1 MGQSTNP
8 YLLAGED
15 VAWNPQGTTLR
26 QREPMSET
34 VSHRTARTS
43 KNASFWQQVR
53 AWLPEGR
60 ALPHSVW
67 ESRHRF
73 ILGFIFLHAIGL
85 AIFGLVQG
93 WSPYYALGE
102 GVLIGGIGLLAT
114 WKQLSRT
121 FRSAAAAFGAASTS
135 AVLTQFSGGYIEAH
149 FHYFIV
155 VALIAFYQDWTSFLL
170 AVGFVAFDHGLIGSL
185 APQWVY
191 NHEAAIANPWQWAA
205 IHAVLVLGECVILI
219 RLWKMNE
226 EARAR
231 TDLVLQSASD
241 GILGLD
247 LNGRVTFANSTA
259 ATMLNMPVGVIVDSS
274 IQQVM
279 ARASDAPTQLAV
291 GELLLA
297 SNGSPAKGR
306 GTAVIERDGKK
317 VPLDWNLSVVSEH
330 GLTVGSVLTL
340 SDATERLRAE
350 DEHSKRIQQF
360 SELERMKE
368 LDKFKTLFI
377 NTAAHELHTPL
388 TPLRLHVYALKEGH
402 RGELN
407 PEQAST
413 VDVLDRNVER
423 LSSLIEDV
431 LNVARLQASRMVLQK
446 TEVDIGE
453 LVHQA
458 VDSFQEPAHHHGI
471 QLEAQLEPGL
481 VTMADGKRITQ
492 VIYNLLDNA
501 VKFTPKGG
509 TIRVDAM
516 RSHSGALV
524 RVKDTGVGIPTGE
537 LEKLFQPFSQAHSPM
552 ERTDAGS
559 GLGLYIS
566 KGIIELHGGNISG
579 RSDGAGKGATFEFM
593 IPITAKTATK
603 EARKQSLPKSL
614 TKQGA

>member
-1 MGQSTNP
+1 M
-8 YLLAGED
+8 L
-15 VAWNPQGTTLR
+15 
-26 QREPMSET
+26 
-34 VSHRTARTS
+34 
-43 KNASFWQQVR
+43 QQIR

-60 ALPHSVW
+60 ALPNSVW
-67 ESRHRF
+67 EQRHRF
-73 ILGFIFLHAIGL
+73 VLGFVFLHAVGL

-102 GVLIGGIGLLAT
+102 GGLIAGIGLLAS
-114 WKQLSRT
+114 WKKLGRT
-121 FRSAAAAFGAASTS
+121 FRSACAAFAAAMTS
-135 AVLTQFSGGYIEAH
+135 AVLTQFWGGYIEAH

-155 VALIAFYQDWTSFLL
+155 VALIAFYQDWTAFLL
-170 AVGFVAFDHGLIGSL
+170 AIGFVAFDHGLLGSVV
-185 APQWVY
+185 PEWVY
-191 NHEAAIANPWQWAA
+191 NHPDAVANPWRWAA
-205 IHAVLVLGECVILI
+205 IHAALVLGECVILI
-219 RLWKMNE
+219 RLWKANE

-259 ATMLNMPVGVIVDSS
+259 SKMLNLPAAQIVDSS

-279 ARASDAPTQLAV
+279 AGSSDKPTQLAV

-297 SNGSPAKGR
+297 SNGAPAKGR
-306 GTAVIERDGKK
+306 GTAVIERDGQKT
-317 VPLDWNLSVVSEH
+317 PLDWNLNIVTEH

-340 SDATERLRAE
+340 SDATERVRAE
-350 DEHSKRIQQF
+350 DEHSKRIQQY
-360 SELERMKE
+360 SELEHLKE

-407 PEQAST
+407 PEQMST

-423 LSSLIEDV
+423 LSQLVEDV
-431 LNVARLQASRMVLQK
+431 LNVARLQASKMVLQK
-446 TEVDIGE
+446 ADVDITE

-458 VDSFQEPAHHHGI
+458 VDSFQEPARHNDVKI
-471 QLEAQLEPGL
+471 EAHLEPGL
-481 VTMADGKRITQ
+481 VTKADGKRITQ
-492 VIYNLLDNA
+492 VLYNLLDNA

-509 TIRVDAM
+509 SIRVDAM
-516 RSHSGALV
+516 HGQSGALV
-524 RVKDTGVGIPTGE
+524 RVKDSGVGIPKGE

-566 KGIIELHGGNISG
+566 KGIIDLHGGHISG
-579 RSDGAGKGATFEFM
+579 RSDGVGLGSTFEFV
-593 IPITAKTATK
+593 IPLTNDAGA
-603 EARKQSLPKSL
+603 ARDVVAPKV
-614 TKQGA
+614 A

>member
-1 MGQSTNP
+1 
-8 YLLAGED
+8 
-15 VAWNPQGTTLR
+15 
-26 QREPMSET
+26 MSESLPAIH
-34 VSHRTARTS
+34 VRTTR
-43 KNASFWQQVR
+43 NASLVQQVR

-60 ALPHSVW
+60 ALPNSVW

-102 GVLIGGIGLLAT
+102 GALIAGLAGLAM
-114 WKQLSRT
+114 WKKLGRT
-121 FRSAAAAFGAASTS
+121 FRSATAAFGAASTS
-135 AVLTQFSGGYIEAH
+135 AVLTQFSGGFIEAH

-170 AVGFVAFDHGLIGSL
+170 VVGFVAFDHGLIGTL
-185 APQWVY
+185 APEWVY
-191 NHEAAIANPWQWAA
+191 NHADAIANPWQWGT
-205 IHAVLVLGECVILI
+205 IHAVLVLGECVVLI
-219 RLWKMNE
+219 RLWKMTE

-259 ATMLNMPVGVIVDSS
+259 ATMLNMPVEKIVDAS

-279 ARASDAPTQLAV
+279 AGSSDAPTQVAV

-297 SNGSPAKGR
+297 SNGTPAKGR

-317 VPLDWNLSVVSEH
+317 VPLDWSLNLVSEH
-330 GLTVGSVLTL
+330 NLTVGSVLTL
-340 SDATERLRAE
+340 SDATERMRAE
-350 DEHSKRIQQF
+350 EEHSKRIQQF

-402 RGELN
+402 RGVLN

-423 LSSLIEDV
+423 LSSLVEDV
-431 LNVARLQASRMVLQK
+431 LNVARLQASKMVLQK
-446 TEVDIGE
+446 AEVDITE

-458 VDSFQEPAHHHGI
+458 VDSFQEPARHNDI
-471 QLEAQLEPGL
+471 RLEAHLEQGL
-481 VTMADGKRITQ
+481 TTMADGKRITQ
-492 VIYNLLDNA
+492 VLYNLLDNA
-501 VKFTPKGG
+501 VKFTRKGG
-509 TIRVDAM
+509 QIRVDAM
-516 RSHSGALV
+516 RAHGGALV
-524 RVKDTGVGIPTGE
+524 RVKDDGVGIPTGE
-537 LEKLFQPFSQAHSPM
+537 LDKLFQPFSQAHSPM

-566 KGIIELHGGNISG
+566 KGIIDLHGGNISG
-579 RSDGAGKGATFEFM
+579 RSDGTGKGSTFEFV
-593 IPITAKTATK
+593 IPLTTKAQTATDAK
-603 EARKQSLPKSL
+603 RVESKPISAN
-614 TKQGA
+614 GA